1 MKAVVRVGHAQGR
14 ARVCWTGTDG
24 EPVRGQWQ
32 SEPQATAMVELFKIL
47 LGERLCWLEFLH

>member
-1 MKAVVRVGHAQGR
+1 MKASARIENAQER

-32 SEPQATAMVELFKIL
+32 NAAQATAMVELFKIL
-47 LGERLCWLEFLH
+47 LGERLCWLEYMH